1 MPLCRVVA
9 TCDIYIQLHLCWL
22 IIDHR
27 GQNQIM
33 AKYIYPPNLVF
44 EAVKRYWLALST
56 RARVEAINPSNK
68 DRNHFNIQILLI
80 GNNNDGLDSD

>member
-1 MPLCRVVA
+1 
-9 TCDIYIQLHLCWL
+9 
-22 IIDHR
+22 
-27 GQNQIM
+27 M

-44 EAVKRYWLALST
+44 EA
-56 RARVEAINPSNK
+56 VEAINPSNK